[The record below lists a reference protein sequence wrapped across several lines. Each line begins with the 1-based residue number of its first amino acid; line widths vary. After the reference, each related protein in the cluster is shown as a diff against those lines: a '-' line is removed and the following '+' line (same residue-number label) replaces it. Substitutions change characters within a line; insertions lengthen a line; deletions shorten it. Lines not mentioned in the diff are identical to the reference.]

1 MRSEQT
7 VITSARI
14 RCASRKTVA
23 TLSFFLLL
31 GGILA
36 SGQAPMPSM
45 PSQQGMADSATQDRQ
60 MADQIAELRR
70 QVARLQAASQHSGSG
85 NKTNARS
92 NMKMPAPP
100 KDMSMMGEIGM
111 APKGGMPMNEDGGE
125 MGGMPAGG
133 NGSASMLA

>member
-100 KDMSMMGEIGM
+100 KDMSMMGEMGM
-111 APKGGMPMNEDGGE
+111 APKGGMPG
-125 MGGMPAGG
+125 GG